1 MKKKYEKPQIYIEK
15 FELAQH
21 IAKCDWDFEG
31 FTSPESCK
39 AVSNMGGVPGAIFVD
54 AGKGC
59 TEIMDPEDYERYCN
73 FAGNTEWGATWN
85 S

>member
-21 IAKCDWDFEG
+21 IAGCTLKLNSTTVEACQASGEIFGDVSDAWFLE
-31 FTSPESCK
+31 ESTHCK
-39 AVSNMGGVPGAIFVD
+39 ASAEG
-54 AGKGC
+54 
-59 TEIMDPEDYERYCN
+59 YCYTN
-73 FAGNTEWGATWN
+73 GTINIATIN